1 MINVKELMEAKRVT
15 ITYQEND
22 IDFKFVK
29 MFRLHFGLTQ
39 IALANLMGVTKKTVE
54 KWEQGKNKVNGSSA
68 VLFTLLFENPE
79 LIKKLRQVKMVTED
93 GTEKEFK
100 VVASN
105 SFNIPQIKLEAN
117 PYIVMETFEPIKVT
131 KSCVGAY

>member
-1 MINVKELMEAKRVT
+1 MINVKELMKAKRVT

-29 MFRLHFGLTQ
+29 MFRLNFGLTQ

-68 VLFTLLFENPE
+68 VLFTLLFQ
-79 LIKKLRQVKMVTED
+79 LSICLQ
-93 GTEKEFK
+93 
-100 VVASN
+100 AL
-105 SFNIPQIKLEAN
+105 SFLTAFSGDP
-117 PYIVMETFEPIKVT
+117 PC
-131 KSCVGAY
+131 SR